1 LERIDDSVVAAVAL
15 PDERPAERV
24 AWKSLPDGPSLSGGS
39 ANPPGTWGLWVHGE
53 DLSVER
59 SGLACLCPAVAL
71 SVFDAQRVAA
81 LGMAPRRIAYLKTAL
96 ADGLARAGHHFQ
108 CPTESCETGE
118 GLAEALARVARERSL
133 AGWVAMRP
141 SVGPLADAIPAIEAA
156 LARDG
161 RKVIWCRRRWDEHL
175 WPQASAGFFGF
186 WEKAQRR
193 LATQA
198 TALAQSRE
206 LQQPELLF

>member
-1 LERIDDSVVAAVAL
+1 
-15 PDERPAERV
+15 V
-24 AWKSLPDGPSLSGGS
+24 AWKPLPDAPGITEGS
-39 ANPPGTWGLWVHGE
+39 ATPPGSWGLWVHGE
-53 DLSVER
+53 DLSVEESALGQMR
-59 SGLACLCPAVAL
+59 PDVLL

-108 CPTESCETGE
+108 CPIESCETGE

-133 AGWVAMRP
+133 TGWVAMRP
-141 SVGPLADAIPAIEAA
+141 SVGPLADAIPAIEAD

-175 WPQASAGFFGF
+175 WPQASSGFFGF

-198 TALAQSRE
+198 TALAQSRDP
-206 LQQPELLF
+206 QQPELLF

>member
-1 LERIDDSVVAAVAL
+1 MR
-15 PDERPAERV
+15 PDV
-24 AWKSLPDGPSLSGGS
+24 L
-39 ANPPGTWGLWVHGE
+39 
-53 DLSVER
+53 
-59 SGLACLCPAVAL
+59 L
-71 SVFDAQRVAA
+71 SVFDVQRVAA

-96 ADGLARAGHHFQ
+96 ADGLARAGHHFK
-108 CPTESCETGE
+108 CPIESCETGE
-118 GLAEALARVARERSL
+118 GLAEALARVARERGL

-141 SVGPLADAIPAIEAA
+141 SVGPLADAIPAIEAD

-198 TALAQSRE
+198 TALAQSRDP
-206 LQQPELLF
+206 QQPELLF